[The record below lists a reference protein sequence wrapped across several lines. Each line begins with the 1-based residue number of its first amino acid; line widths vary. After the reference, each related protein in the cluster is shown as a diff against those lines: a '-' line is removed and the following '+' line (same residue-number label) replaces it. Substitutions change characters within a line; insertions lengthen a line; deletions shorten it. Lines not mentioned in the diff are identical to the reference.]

1 MKVVEIGGQRVGD
14 GYPVYIIA
22 EIGINHEGSCE
33 RAKDMIQAA
42 WETGVD
48 AVKIQT
54 FITKDF
60 LHPSHPS
67 YRYDIEAEIPP
78 EREQELWDFA
88 RARKINLFSTPEE
101 FKSLAFIQ
109 RQNPALIK
117 IAAMDFNYQEL
128 VQAAAALQK
137 PIILSSGMSTL
148 EEVLRTVR
156 WVEETG
162 NNNYIVLHCVSCY
175 PALPE
180 DCNLR
185 AIGTLK
191 RTLGCP
197 VGFSDHTAGLHIPL
211 AAVAL
216 GANVIEKHFTLD
228 KKMAGPDH
236 RCSADP
242 GEMKE
247 FIAAVRDLES
257 ASGDGVKQPAAGE
270 AAPRRFKRRGIY
282 AVTDLPAGETLTR
295 EKVAFMAPSVDGSTL
310 EDWPRM
316 AGSRLKRPVAAQ
328 SAIKMDDIA
337 SE

>member
-1 MKVVEIGGQRVGD
+1 MKVVEIGGQKVGD
-14 GYPVYIIA
+14 GCPAYIIA
-22 EIGINHEGSCE
+22 EIGINHEGNCE
-33 RAKDMIQAA
+33 LAKEMIQAA
-42 WETGVD
+42 WESGVD

-54 FITKDF
+54 FITRDF

-67 YRYDIEAEIPP
+67 YRYDIEAELPH

-88 RARKINLFSTPEE
+88 RARNINLFSTPEE
-101 FKSLAFIQ
+101 FKSLAFIR

-128 VQAAAALQK
+128 VQAASALQK

-162 NNNYIVLHCVSCY
+162 NDRYIVLHCVSCY
-175 PALPE
+175 PALPA

-185 AIGTLK
+185 AIAAMK
-191 RTLGCP
+191 HALGCP
-197 VGFSDHTAGLHIPL
+197 VGFSDHTAGIHIPL

-242 GEMKE
+242 VEMKE

-257 ASGDGVKQPAAGE
+257 ALGDGVKKPAAGE
-270 AAPRRFKRRGIY
+270 AAPRRFKRRGVY
-282 AVTDLPAGETLTR
+282 AVTDLLAGETITR
-295 EKVAFMAPSVDGSTL
+295 EKVAFMAPSLDDSTL

-316 AGSRLKRPVAAQ
+316 AGSRLKHPVAAQ
-328 SAIKMDDIA
+328 SAIKMDDLA